1 MYDIPMHH
9 TTRTGERLPIA
20 AMTNEHLLNLIA
32 MLCTKMAAARAAAET
47 QSELSAFERRLY
59 GIADLSPVDAA
70 DIVREGMARLAPYV
84 LEAALR
90 GLDVSG
96 ELQTAIGR
104 TGRLGGITTMGLNG
118 QVLELP

>member
-1 MYDIPMHH
+1 MSEFPMHH
-9 TTRTGERLPIA
+9 TTRTGERIPIA
-20 AMTNEHLLNLIA
+20 AMTDDHLFNLIA
-32 MLCTKMAAARAAAET
+32 MFCSKMAAARAAAET
-47 QSELSAFERRLY
+47 QVNLSPFERRLY
-59 GIADLSPVDAA
+59 GIDDLSPTDAA

>member
-1 MYDIPMHH
+1 MIDFPMHH
-9 TTRTGERLPIA
+9 MTRTGERIPIA

-70 DIVREGMARLAPYV
+70 DIVREGMAHLAPYV

-90 GLDVSG
+90 GLDVAAD
-96 ELQTAIGR
+96 LQTAIGR
-104 TGRLGGITTMGLNG
+104 TGQLGGVTRLAMSGK
-118 QVLELP
+118 VLELP